1 MTGVSTPPFRVF
13 VLGSGFMAFSFYD
26 SGDSWSGKLSKSIAI
41 IAYSLDEFATEH
53 GGCHLLP
60 PLWPGGTSSQNFL
73 CPGISPSLPVLYL
86 LKLAISNIEC

>member
-1 MTGVSTPPFRVF
+1 MREPIMMGAIAPPFRVF
-13 VLGSGFMAFSFYD
+13 VPGLLYMAFSFYD
-26 SGDSWSGKLSKSIAI
+26 SGDSWSGKLFKSIAI

-73 CPGISPSLPVLYL
+73 CTGISPSLPVL
-86 LKLAISNIEC
+86 